1 MFSRPPKGI
10 VINRKKQEDR
20 NRGFKD
26 LRIGGS
32 HEKKIW
38 AALLPLTAAVNVT
51 AWNSQAFCDWH
62 VKHLFPLSVNAYGRL
77 MSVFPFSVGE
87 VLIVLAVVFT
97 AAAILL
103 GLARIFVR
111 KGRGKLLISA
121 FLRAYAWGFLAVF
134 MIMTYNCFILYHASE
149 FDETYM
155 AQKAQRT
162 YTDRELILVRNH
174 IVSQL
179 NELTRQLERDGDGF
193 LVYEGDMKGE
203 AIAAM
208 QRLGGEY
215 ELLSGYYPQAKGIA
229 ASDFL
234 SQQYMM
240 GYYFPFSMEAN
251 YNTSMYI
258 VNVPATLCHELAHLK
273 GFIYED
279 DANFIGFL
287 ACINSDDPFY
297 RYSGYLSVLS
307 YVEKEYK
314 SASGK
319 QAFDCLS
326 IAESVYGDDI
336 FLTKEAWEKVEEN
349 AVVETAV
356 VKAASNQFTETTLVV
371 NGVSDGMKSYGR
383 VVQLLLEYY
392 DGILYDCGPGYNGG
406 AVLAEASAISSS

>member
-1 MFSRPPKGI
+1 MR
-10 VINRKKQEDR
+10 
-20 NRGFKD
+20 
-26 LRIGGS
+26 
-32 HEKKIW
+32 KKIW
-38 AALLPLTAAVNVT
+38 AALLLLTAAVNVI

-62 VKHLFPLSVNAYGRL
+62 VKHLFSLSVNLYGRL

-87 VLIVLAVVFT
+87 GMIVLAVLFT
-97 AAAILL
+97 AAAIVM
-103 GLARIFVR
+103 GFMRIFVR
-111 KGRGKLLISA
+111 KGRVKRLISV
-121 FLRAYAWGFLAVF
+121 FTRVYAWGFLAVF
-134 MIMTYNCFILYHASE
+134 MIMTWNCFILYHASE

-155 AQKAQRT
+155 VQKAQRT
-162 YTDRELILVRNH
+162 YTDRELIQVRNH
-174 IVSQL
+174 IVEEL
-179 NELTRQLERDGDGF
+179 NALTEQMERDEDGF
-193 LVYEGDMKGE
+193 LVYQGDMEQE
-203 AIAAM
+203 AIRAM
-208 QRLGGEY
+208 QKLGEEY
-215 ELLSGYYPQAKGIA
+215 ELLSGYYPQAKGIT

-314 SASGK
+314 KASGK
-319 QAFDCLS
+319 QEFG
-326 IAESVYGDDI
+326 SVSLAKSVRADDI
-336 FLTKEAWEKVEEN
+336 FLTSEAWERVEEN

-356 VKAASNQFTETTLVV
+356 VKAASNQFTETTLVI
-371 NGVSDGMKSYGR
+371 NGVSDGMKSYSR

-392 DGILYDCGPGYNGG
+392 DGILYDYEYGGG
-406 AVLAEASAISSS
+406 AVLVEAVTE

>member
-1 MFSRPPKGI
+1 MR
-10 VINRKKQEDR
+10 
-20 NRGFKD
+20 
-26 LRIGGS
+26 
-32 HEKKIW
+32 KKIW
-38 AALLPLTAAVNVT
+38 AALLLLTAAVNVI

-62 VKHLFPLSVNAYGRL
+62 VKHLFPLSVNLYGRL

-87 VLIVLAVVFT
+87 GMIVLAVLFT
-97 AAAILL
+97 AAAIVM
-103 GLARIFVR
+103 GFMRILVR
-111 KGRGKLLISA
+111 KGRVKILISA
-121 FLRAYAWGFLAVF
+121 FFRVYAWGFLAVF
-134 MIMTYNCFILYHASE
+134 MIMTWNCFILYHASE

-162 YTDRELILVRNH
+162 YTDRELIQVRNH
-174 IVSQL
+174 IVEEL
-179 NELTRQLERDGDGF
+179 NALTEQMERDGEGF
-193 LVYEGDMKGE
+193 LVYQGDMKQE
-203 AIAAM
+203 AVRAM
-208 QRLGGEY
+208 QGLGEEY
-215 ELLSGYYPQAKGIA
+215 ELLSGYYPQAKGIT

-258 VNVPATLCHELAHLK
+258 ANVPATLCHELAHLK

-297 RYSGYLSVLS
+297 RYSGYLSVLN

-314 SASGK
+314 KVSGK
-319 QAFDCLS
+319 QEFG
-326 IAESVYGDDI
+326 SVSLAKSVCADDI
-336 FLTKEAWEKVEEN
+336 FLTSEAWERVEEN

-356 VKAASNQFTETTLVV
+356 VKAASNQFTETTLVI
-371 NGVSDGMKSYGR
+371 NGVSDGMKSYSR

-392 DGILYDCGPGYNGG
+392 DGILYDSEMDLNGG
-406 AVLAEASAISSS
+406 AVLVEASGE

>member
-1 MFSRPPKGI
+1 MR
-10 VINRKKQEDR
+10 
-20 NRGFKD
+20 
-26 LRIGGS
+26 
-32 HEKKIW
+32 KKIW
-38 AALLPLTAAVNVT
+38 AALLLLTAAVNVL

-62 VKHLFPLSVNAYGRL
+62 VKHLFPLSVNIYGRL

-87 VLIVLAVVFT
+87 GMIVLAVLL
-97 AAAILL
+97 AAAALAM
-103 GLARIFVR
+103 GFARIFVR
-111 KGRGKLLISA
+111 KGRGKRLISV
-121 FLRAYAWGFLAVF
+121 FFRSCAWVFLAAF
-134 MIMTYNCFILYHASE
+134 MIMTFNCFILYHASE

-155 AQKAQRT
+155 AEKARRT
-162 YTDRELILVRNH
+162 YTDRELIQVRNH
-174 IVSQL
+174 IVGEL
-179 NELTRQLERDGDGF
+179 NALTEELERDENGF
-193 LVYEGDMKGE
+193 LVYRGDMKRQ

-208 QRLGGEY
+208 QNLGEDY
-215 ELLSGYYPQAKGIA
+215 ELLSGYYPKAKGIT

-251 YNTSMYI
+251 YNTSMYV

-279 DANFIGFL
+279 DANFIGYL
-287 ACINSDDPFY
+287 ACISSDDPFY

-319 QAFDCLS
+319 QEFDCLS
-326 IAESVYGDDI
+326 IAQAVRADDI
-336 FLTKEAWEKVEEN
+336 FLTEEAWEKVEEK

-356 VKAASNQFTETTLVV
+356 VKAASNQFTETTLVM

-392 DGILYDCGPGYNGG
+392 DGILYDCSYDGG
-406 AVLAEASAISSS
+406 AILVEASTD

>member
-1 MFSRPPKGI
+1 MR
-10 VINRKKQEDR
+10 
-20 NRGFKD
+20 
-26 LRIGGS
+26 
-32 HEKKIW
+32 KKIW
-38 AALLPLTAAVNVT
+38 AALLLLTAAVNVI

-62 VKHLFPLSVNAYGRL
+62 VKHLFPLSVNLYGRL

-87 VLIVLAVVFT
+87 GMIVLAVLFT
-97 AAAILL
+97 AAAIVM
-103 GLARIFVR
+103 GLMRIFVR
-111 KGRGKLLISA
+111 KGRVKRLISV
-121 FLRAYAWGFLAVF
+121 FTRVYAWGFLAVF
-134 MIMTYNCFILYHASE
+134 MIMTWNCFILYHASE

-155 AQKAQRT
+155 VQKAQRT
-162 YTDRELILVRNH
+162 YTDRELIQVRNH
-174 IVSQL
+174 IVEEL
-179 NELTRQLERDGDGF
+179 NALTEQMGRDEDGF
-193 LVYEGDMKGE
+193 LIYQGDMEQE
-203 AIAAM
+203 AIRAM
-208 QRLGGEY
+208 QKLGEEY
-215 ELLSGYYPQAKGIA
+215 ELLSGYYPQAKGIT

-297 RYSGYLSVLS
+297 RYSGYLSVLN

-314 SASGK
+314 KASGK
-319 QAFDCLS
+319 QEFG
-326 IAESVYGDDI
+326 SVSLAKSVRADDI
-336 FLTKEAWEKVEEN
+336 FLTSEAWERVEEN

-356 VKAASNQFTETTLVV
+356 VKAASNQFTETTLVI
-371 NGVSDGMKSYGR
+371 NGVSDGMKSYSR

-392 DGILYDCGPGYNGG
+392 DGILYDYEYDGG
-406 AVLAEASAISSS
+406 AVLVEAVTE